1 MSIQYFFAY
10 GLGGGWQLFG
20 APIVTFN
27 KDAAENNKWAIPI
40 AAGISRTTIAGTT
53 PLKMSL
59 QLWKYVEKPEAFG
72 TNWLV
77 RLSIAPV
84 ITLPW
89 G

>member
-1 MSIQYFFAY
+1 MLIQYFYAY
-10 GLGGGWQLFG
+10 GLGGGWQLVG

-27 KDAAENNKWAIPI
+27 KDATDDNKWAIPI
-40 AAGISRTTIAGTT
+40 AAGITRTTIAGST

-59 QLWKYVEKPEAFG
+59 QLWKYVERPEVFG
-72 TNWLV
+72 TDWLV

-84 ITLPW
+84 IKLPW